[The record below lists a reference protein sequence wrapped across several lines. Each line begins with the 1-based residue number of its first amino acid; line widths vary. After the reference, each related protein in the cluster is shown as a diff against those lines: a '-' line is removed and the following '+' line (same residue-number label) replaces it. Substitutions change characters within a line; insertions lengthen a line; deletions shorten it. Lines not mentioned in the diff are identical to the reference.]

1 MPQTVSTVRWS
12 ERERFTPGQVDA
24 FLSVLG
30 ASIVACVAS
39 DALFGAWGVH
49 TGRLFPWRHPP
60 GLPLYGRGLLL
71 AEWGLGAIAGVL
83 LIVRRWR
90 DHAIRLAIVA
100 TLMGL
105 SQRFS
110 NHRSLLLIVLIF
122 VSLAPVAPQR
132 QPAADAPRPA
142 LALVRAQLLIVYA
155 FSVVNKIAHGFLTGD
170 ALTSLFGW
178 RAARP
183 LSFAVV
189 AAEIAVPVLLVVRA
203 RWGITLCILLHASMA
218 VVLPSVWPFSLTMI
232 AMALLF

>member
-1 MPQTVSTVRWS
+1 VSTVRWS